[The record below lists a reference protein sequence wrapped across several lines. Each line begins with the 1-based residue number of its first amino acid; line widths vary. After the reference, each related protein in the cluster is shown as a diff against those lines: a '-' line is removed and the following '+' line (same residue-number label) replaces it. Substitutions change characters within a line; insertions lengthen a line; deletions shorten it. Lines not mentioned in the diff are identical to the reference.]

1 MSQLTRLSQAL
12 IEEPLAP
19 RPSVEDLWA
28 RSRRRHQRS
37 RSIMAGLLVLI
48 VVGAFSITQVESS
61 SPSSQTLP
69 NTTTPNAQL
78 ASYFRAA
85 GTVPY
90 ATLQAVGLP
99 PNVVVPTK
107 ITPSISTVATN
118 GVVSYVG
125 AEYCP
130 YCAIQRWALL
140 VALSKFGSFTN
151 LDSHSSLRRPMSSRA
166 SQLELRRREL
176 FELVLRV

>member
-12 IEEPLAP
+12 IDEPLAP
-19 RPSVEDLWA
+19 RPSVEDLWT

-37 RSIMAGLLVLI
+37 RSITAGLLVLI
-48 VVGAFSITQVESS
+48 VIGAFSITKIEST
-61 SPSSQTLP
+61 SPSSRTLP

-85 GTVPY
+85 GAVPD

-99 PNVVVPTK
+99 SNVVVPTK
-107 ITPSISTVATN
+107 ITPSLSTVATN

-125 AEYCP
+125 GEYCP
-130 YCAIQRWALL
+130 RSEEHTSELQ
-140 VALSKFGSFTN
+140 
-151 LDSHSSLRRPMSSRA
+151 SLRH
-166 SQLELRRREL
+166 
-176 FELVLRV
+176 LV